1 MGVFPVQDAAAIEN
15 PWKIITVIIKQSM
28 EIPATS
34 TFNGRLFTQ
43 ANTDA
48 ETFENTCPAGS
59 FRIGYTWES
68 NSVML
73 SSTLRQCLRI
83 KSAVS
88 QNWYSIA
95 FYCDF
100 GPYRQTLHSL
110 HTHIWQDYLRGVRHF
125 QRQYIFFTL
134 VVVWPPFFGT
144 LNVKNKWKSYLTP
157 SNPFE
162 MDDLRGGSVWEYWA

>member
-95 FYCDF
+95 FYVTSDHIVKLSTAYILTF
-100 GPYRQTLHSL
+100 GRTIWGVLGISRGSTFFYPSGSL
-110 HTHIWQDYLRGVRHF
+110 T
-125 QRQYIFFTL
+125 
-134 VVVWPPFFGT
+134 PFF
-144 LNVKNKWKSYLTP
+144 WYLKREKQMKIL
-157 SNPFE
+157 SN
-162 MDDLRGGSVWEYWA
+162 SI